1 MTRKTPLTPD
11 QVRQKFRSAGITLT
25 QWAKDNGFPRQA
37 VYRVMAG
44 QDKGHYGQ
52 SHAIAV
58 GLGLK
63 LPDHHAQPTTMVSG
77 INPQNCA
84 VA

>member
-1 MTRKTPLTPD
+1 MAHKTPLTPD

-63 LPDHHAQPTTMVSG
+63 LPDPSTQPTTMAGG